1 MSRICLLIDPIIHRG
16 SLQAVVAMMEMKM
29 KRFALMM
36 CSLFMIGMLSFPT
49 QSSAGTILTG
59 KSCKEHRDS
68 CKKYCLANRTRPDAC
83 LTYCGQEYPRCL
95 QTGIFSTDLGTA
107 TNLVKK

>member
-1 MSRICLLIDPIIHRG
+1 MRTFICILGIFGL
-16 SLQAVVAMMEMKM
+16 VMMISTPEK
-29 KRFALMM
+29 
-36 CSLFMIGMLSFPT
+36 SF
-49 QSSAGTILTG
+49 AGTILTG

-83 LTYCGQEYPRCL
+83 LTYCGEQYPRCL